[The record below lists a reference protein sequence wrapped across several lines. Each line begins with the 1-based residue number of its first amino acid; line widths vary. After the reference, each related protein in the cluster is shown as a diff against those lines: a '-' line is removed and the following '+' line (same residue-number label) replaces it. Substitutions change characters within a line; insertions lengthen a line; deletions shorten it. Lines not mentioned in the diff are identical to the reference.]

1 VFQVVDRP
9 WRLVFASTMTM
20 PDGASIDTHMEVT
33 FQQEHGR
40 TRMTILQRGFPTAE
54 HRDEF
59 ARGWPSILDGLGRV
73 VSTRVAG

>member
-1 VFQVVDRP
+1 MFQVVDRP

-20 PDGASIDTHMEVT
+20 PDGSSIDTLMEVT

-40 TRMTILQRGFPTAE
+40 TRMTILQRGFPTAGR
-54 HRDEF
+54 RDEV
-59 ARGWPSILDGLGRV
+59 AGGWPSILDGLGRL